1 MILEAKTKK
10 QCTYCDSEPNCYI
23 TWIKVFRYYLVA
35 DSRLVFIVPHT
46 TPQTGKYR
54 LVRTKAMA
62 LFISRLL
69 EGMRKRER
77 EK

>member
-1 MILEAKTKK
+1 M
-10 QCTYCDSEPNCYI
+10 
-23 TWIKVFRYYLVA
+23 VA

-46 TPQTGKYR
+46 TPLTGKYR

-69 EGMRKRER
+69 EGMRKRKRERERERER